1 MQILIIDVA
10 GERAAELAVLE
21 DEMTEDPRCQLV
33 LRGLDEMEGAS
44 TVLITTWENDVAEE
58 VHGGLVM
65 SGWSVRRYQR
75 G

>member
-33 LRGLDEMEGAS
+33 LRGLDEMEGPRRFSSRRGRTTLLKKS
-44 TVLITTWENDVAEE
+44 TAV
-58 VHGGLVM
+58 
-65 SGWSVRRYQR
+65 S
-75 G
+75 

>member
-1 MQILIIDVA
+1 MQLLMIEVA
-10 GERAAELAVLE
+10 GERAAELAVLA

-44 TVLITTWENDVAEE
+44 AILITSWDDEVAAE
-58 VHGGLVM
+58 VHAGLVM
-65 SGWSVRRYQR
+65 SDWSVQRYRQ